1 MVDKVTVEV
10 IKNAAIYASE
20 EMGVV
25 LRNTAYSPNIK
36 DRLDHSCAILAPNG
50 DLVAQAEHIPVH
62 LGSMS
67 VGVRNTFNF
76 LGKTGEGFDPGDVV
90 LVNDPYIAGTHL
102 NDLLLMKP
110 VYYNG
115 EMIGIVSNKAHH
127 VDVGG
132 YVPGSIG
139 GGVEELV
146 QEGTIIPPVKIMKS
160 GEFNKDLL
168 RLIESNVRTPN
179 YFKGDLKA
187 QIAALNVGE
196 RRVLE
201 LASKYGSRAV
211 TEAWDEILSY
221 TERYTRSILRSLNV
235 GGDYEAEDYM
245 ETPGGTVNIR
255 VKLSFSEG
263 MLRVDFS
270 GTHSQ
275 VRYPINAVYGVTVSA
290 VSFALKTILDPI
302 MPMNQGFLR
311 VVGIYAPKG
320 SLVNPSKPAPVSGGN
335 VETSQR
341 IADVVYRALAKA
353 LTEKVPAASCGTMSN
368 MAIGGVNPD
377 ATRWAFYETIA
388 CGSGGR
394 PCCDGVDAVQ
404 TNMTNTLNTPI
415 ELLEREYPILF
426 TEYSIRSG
434 SGGHGKYRGGNGVVR
449 AFKVL
454 QGDTRLTVTGE
465 RVKTR
470 PWGLEGGLE
479 GMSAE
484 YLVVKKS
491 GGILRLGSKD
501 SVTLDEGDVVMVKTP
516 GGGGYGDPCS
526 RNSADIRRD
535 IVDGKVDEGWIR
547 VLEEMCGKR
556 FKFIV

>member
-10 IKNAAIYASE
+10 IRNAAIYASE

-67 VGVRNTFNF
+67 VGVKNTFNF
-76 LGKTGEGFDPGDVV
+76 LKKIGEELKPGDVI

-110 VYYNG
+110 VYHNG
-115 EMIGIVSNKAHH
+115 RMISIVSNKAHH

-132 YVPGSIG
+132 SVPGSIG
-139 GGVEELV
+139 GGVEELI
-146 QEGTIIPPVKIMKS
+146 QEGTIIPPVKIVEEGK
-160 GEFNKDLL
+160 FNKNLL
-168 RLIESNVRTPN
+168 RLIEANVRTPS
-179 YFKGDLKA
+179 YFRGDLKA

-201 LASKYGSRAV
+201 LASKYGDTSV
-211 TEAWDEILSY
+211 IEAWDEILSY
-221 TERYTRSILRSLNV
+221 TERYTRSILRNLHV
-235 GGDYEAEDYM
+235 KGDFEAEDYM
-245 ETPGGTVNIR
+245 ETPEGIVNIR
-255 VKLSFSEG
+255 VKLTFSNDG
-263 MLRVDFS
+263 LRVDFT
-270 GTHSQ
+270 GTHEQ
-275 VRYPINAVYGVTVSA
+275 IQYPINAVYGVTVSA
-290 VSFALKTILDPI
+290 TSFALKTILDPV

-311 VVGIYAPKG
+311 VVEISAPKG
-320 SLVNPSKPAPVSGGN
+320 SLVNPEKPAPVSGGN

-353 LTEKVPAASCGTMSN
+353 LPDKVPAASCGTMSN
-368 MAIGGVNPD
+368 ITVGGVNSD
-377 ATRWAFYETIA
+377 GTQWAFYETIA

-404 TNMTNTLNTPI
+404 TNMTNTLNTPM
-415 ELLEREYPILF
+415 ELLEREYPMLF
-426 TEYSIRSG
+426 TEYSIRTG
-434 SGGHGKYRGGNGVVR
+434 SGGQGRYRGGNGVIR
-449 AFKVL
+449 AFQLL

-470 PWGLEGGLE
+470 PWGLNGGLE
-479 GMSAE
+479 GRPAE
-484 YLVVKKS
+484 YLVIKNDGRVIK
-491 GGILRLGSKD
+491 LDSKD
-501 SVTLDEGDVVMVKTP
+501 SVILDNGDIVMIKTP

-526 RNSADIRRD
+526 RSQDEIRRD
-535 IVDGKVDEGWIR
+535 
-547 VLEEMCGKR
+547 LEENRVDKEWINVIRKLCESQ
-556 FKFIV
+556 V